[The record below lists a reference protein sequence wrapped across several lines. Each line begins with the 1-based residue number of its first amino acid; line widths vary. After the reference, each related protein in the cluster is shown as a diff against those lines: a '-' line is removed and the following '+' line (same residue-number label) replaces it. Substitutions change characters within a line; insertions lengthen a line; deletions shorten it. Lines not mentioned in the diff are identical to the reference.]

1 MASVSLPPGTSDI
14 FPDEALRWREIENTA
29 QQLFSLYG
37 YGELR
42 TPIMEFT
49 ELFQRSIGD
58 ETDVVKKEMYTFKD
72 KGGRSLTLRPEGT
85 AGVMRALTGTDV
97 MNGTE
102 QRVFYMGP
110 MFRGE
115 KPAAGRKR
123 QFHQI
128 GVENAGTITA
138 AGDAESIAMLMHFLE
153 EINISGATLLI
164 NTRGA
169 FEDRKPAE
177 DLLRKCLT
185 EKLDSLCDDCKD
197 RMNRNIWRVIDC
209 KQTTCGEI
217 VAQLPD
223 ITGSF
228 SQESRD
234 YFTSV
239 CKFLD
244 DLKINYK
251 IDSRLVR
258 GLDYYA
264 HTVFE
269 VTHPG
274 LGAQNSIAGGGR
286 YEVSV
291 PGMKRPVVGV
301 GFALGIE
308 RLLMAQDSLETASQ
322 ITVNPNV
329 FIVSL
334 GEPAKSANIKLA
346 MSLRNN
352 KISCI
357 AELENKS
364 MKAQMRAANRIS
376 AKFVII
382 RGDTELEKN
391 TLICKNLESG
401 DQQEMPEESVIDFI
415 KDSLKNKLDNFAQ
428 EANC

>member
-14 FPDEALRWREIENTA
+14 FPDESLRWREIENTA
-29 QQLFSLYG
+29 QRIFSLYG

-49 ELFQRSIGD
+49 ELFQRGIGN
-58 ETDVVKKEMYTFKD
+58 ETDVVKKEMYTFND

-85 AGVMRALTGTDV
+85 AGVMRALAGTDV

-128 GVENAGTITA
+128 GVENAGTLTP
-138 AGDAESIAMLMHFLE
+138 AGDAESIAMLMHFLQD
-153 EINISGATLLI
+153 INISGASLLI
-164 NTRGA
+164 NTRGS
-169 FEDRKPAE
+169 FEDRKTA
-177 DLLRKCLT
+177 
-185 EKLDSLCDDCKD
+185 EKLLKKLLAEKLNSLCDDCKE
-197 RMNRNIWRVIDC
+197 RINRNVWRVIDC
-209 KQTTCGEI
+209 KQEKCGEI
-217 VAQLPD
+217 VSTLPD
-223 ITGSF
+223 ITESF
-228 SQESRD
+228 SLESRD
-234 YFTSV
+234 YFTKV
-239 CKFLD
+239 CEYLD
-244 DLKINYK
+244 DLKVSYT

-291 PGMKRPVVGV
+291 PGLKRPVIGV
-301 GFALGIE
+301 GFALGVE
-308 RLLMAQDSLETASQ
+308 RLLMAQDSLGTASNLN
-322 ITVNPNV
+322 IKPEV

-334 GEPAKSANIKLA
+334 GDTAKSANMKLA
-346 MSLRNN
+346 TLLRNN
-352 KISCI
+352 GISCV
-357 AELENKS
+357 AELEDKS
-364 MKAQMRAANRIS
+364 MKAQMRAANRLS
-376 AKFVII
+376 AKLAII
-382 RGDTELEKN
+382 RGDAEIDKGIV
-391 TLICKNLESG
+391 ICKNLESG
-401 DQQEMPEESVIDFI
+401 DQQEMTEN
-415 KDSLKNKLDNFAQ
+415 SLISTLKTIHI
-428 EANC
+428 